1 MTTAVHEDDTGVIE
15 EQALYARRRLSA
27 TLAVLEERRQR
38 AMIVAEHVKDA
49 FVPAACAV
57 ALLVGVTL
65 TGVWRGRQKTWDTTS
80 WRDVQER
87 ARGTQK
93 PSLLGRIGVPLL
105 LLGVGYL
112 LHATSSKRVVE

>member
-1 MTTAVHEDDTGVIE
+1 MTSEVRVDDSGAIE
-15 EQALYARRRLSA
+15 EQALLARRRLSA

-38 AMIVAEHVKDA
+38 AVVVAEHVKKA
-49 FVPAACAV
+49 LAPAAYAV
-57 ALLVGVTL
+57 ALLVGVAL
-65 TGVWRGRQKTWDTTS
+65 TGLSRSRQKTWDTTS

-87 ARGTQK
+87 ARRVPK

-112 LHATSSKRVVE
+112 LHATSSKRVDD